1 VTPQETAEQALAAS
15 RADEAVVIV
24 SESTEA
30 NLRWA
35 NNTLTTNGVSRSRAV
50 TVVSVHDGAAG
61 VTTAEG
67 RLEAAALAD
76 LVADSEAAARSAREA
91 GPSEDRAPLLDGSA
105 STGDWDSPPAEAG
118 IGVFDR
124 FAPDLGESLRR
135 AGVSGQLLYGFARY
149 EMTSSFV
156 ATSSGLRSRHD
167 QPTGYVELNAKS
179 ADLSRSVWTGA
190 PTATFA
196 DLDVAGL
203 HDSLERRL
211 GWAARRVDLPAG
223 RYQTLLPPSAVADL
237 MIYLYWRASAREAHE
252 GRTVFSRPG
261 GGTRV
266 GERLTDAPLTLR
278 SDPRAPG
285 LEASPFLAV
294 RAGGDSESVFD
305 NGAPLSPTAWVSNGV
320 LSALVQT
327 RFSAGL
333 TGLPFTPV
341 VDNLILEAADPAGD
355 LDRLVAGTDRGLL
368 LTCLWYIRE
377 VDPAT
382 LLLTGLTRDG
392 VYLVEGGE
400 VTGAVNNFRFNESP
414 VDVLARATAAG
425 ATERTLPREWSDYFT
440 RTAMPAL
447 SVADFNM
454 SSVSPAS

>member
-1 VTPQETAEQALAAS
+1 VTPQETAERALAAS
-15 RADEAVVIV
+15 RADGAVVIV

-105 STGDWDSPPAEAG
+105 SVGDWDAPPAEAG

-135 AGVSGQLLYGFARY
+135 AGASSQLLYGFARY
-149 EMTSSFV
+149 EMSSSFV

-179 ADLSRSVWTGA
+179 ADLSRSVWAGA

-278 SDPRAPG
+278 SDPRSPG